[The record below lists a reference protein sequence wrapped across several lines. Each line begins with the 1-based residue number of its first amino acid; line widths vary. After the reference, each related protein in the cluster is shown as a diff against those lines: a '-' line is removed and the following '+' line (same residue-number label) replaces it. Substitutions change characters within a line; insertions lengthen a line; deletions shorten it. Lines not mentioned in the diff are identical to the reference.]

1 MNTFEIKLESMSGYD
16 MLSALHSETTYLS
29 DNPEHDQ
36 LAMAWDNESKMW
48 MPFDDYIDA
57 LSAVEN
63 KQSPFTAAVIRR
75 VAKSGVVTTFITYE

>member
-1 MNTFEIKLESMSGYD
+1 MNTFEIKLED
-16 MLSALHSETTYLS
+16 MVGHERSEALHSETTYLS

-63 KQSPFTAAVIRR
+63 TKSPFTAAVIRR
-75 VAKSGVVTTFITYE
+75 VAKSGAVTTFITYQ